1 MIFQDFILFSSYLL
15 VSIILTLQLLNP
27 LLQFIISR
35 ARLRANPLSLRNVV
49 RHHAIVRINRWMLSC
64 YSHALD
70 IVLVHFC
77 ATRTYLN
84 ISPPPYIYLAS
95 YKYVLDTSPL
105 TTYIPHIFNI
115 TSNVALASLHIS
127 SMTVLRVA
135 PACRYESCLTS
146 GTQKMSTCRAYTNEL
161 RSRSRRC
168 SEEVQITKERLL
180 PPSRIEPCS
189 SRIGLSNL
197 LKSTSALWEA
207 EKRQFTRDE
216 WIYNFSVYIE
226 ILDRIWISSTPLNP
240 MDSTVIGANRSA
252 LWNFGNLFI
261 FN

>member
-1 MIFQDFILFSSYLL
+1 
-15 VSIILTLQLLNP
+15 
-27 LLQFIISR
+27 
-35 ARLRANPLSLRNVV
+35 
-49 RHHAIVRINRWMLSC
+49 MLSC
-64 YSHALD
+64 YTHALD

-161 RSRSRRC
+161 RSRSRNSLR
-168 SEEVQITKERLL
+168 
-180 PPSRIEPCS
+180 
-189 SRIGLSNL
+189 G
-197 LKSTSALWEA
+197 
-207 EKRQFTRDE
+207 
-216 WIYNFSVYIE
+216 
-226 ILDRIWISSTPLNP
+226 
-240 MDSTVIGANRSA
+240 GANHKRTTLATIKNRA
-252 LWNFGNLFI
+252 LFFADWAQ
-261 FN
+261 